1 MAKARLTDL
10 VVQRLKWDG
19 RQTVTWD
26 TTLPGFGVRVG
37 KHKKT
42 FVVMVGKERKLIS
55 VGHYP
60 DDKLKESRNE
70 AKRIMLQVRRPAT
83 DTESLKQEYL
93 AEVENRLAKR
103 THDGYKSH
111 LDNFTYE
118 VDSLSL
124 KEAREFL
131 DQYSDAPQSQNN
143 AFRAIRAF
151 LNWCVRE
158 GHIEHHPLIR
168 LPEPN
173 RMPSRDR
180 VLSDDELKAIWDH
193 TDFHPYGHIIRCL
206 MLSGQ
211 RRSQI
216 WMAQPEWIKDDVIT
230 FPKEIM
236 KGKEAHILPVTPLL
250 SEYLEPPFDFNGWSK
265 SKKRLDEKCGVKGWR
280 HHDLRRTFS
289 TNCAKLGIQIHVV
302 EQILHHRSGTVSG
315 IVQVYNRYSYL
326 DEMKSALE
334 THEAHISSI
343 IKKKF

>member
-42 FVVMVGKERKLIS
+42 FVVMVGKKRKLIS

-60 DDKLKESRNE
+60 DDKLKGSRNE

-93 AEVENRLAKR
+93 DEVENRLAKR

-118 VDSLSL
+118 VDSLTL

-180 VLSDDELKAIWDH
+180 VLSDDELKAIWDN

-216 WMAQPEWIKDDVIT
+216 WMAKPEWIKDGVIT

-250 SEYLEPPFDFNGWSK
+250 SEYLKPPFDFNGWSK
-265 SKKRLDEKCGVKGWR
+265 SKKRLDDKCGVKGWR

-289 TNCAKLGIQIHVV
+289 TNCAKLGIQIHIV

-326 DEMKSALE
+326 NEMKSALKA
-334 THEAHISSI
+334 HEEHIRSI
-343 IKKKF
+343 TKKKA